1 MSAAPDQKVSPQ
13 LQQFIMEE
21 QAKAQLQQTV
31 ARLTDECW
39 DKCMGTPGSSLSSR
53 ETACLD
59 NCARRFL
66 DTTQFVVKYFQS
78 KAQAHSGGF

>member
-1 MSAAPDQKVSPQ
+1 MSADQKVSPH
-13 LQQFIMEE
+13 LQQFIAEE
-21 QAKAQLQQTV
+21 QAKAQLQQTI

-39 DKCMGTPGSSLSSR
+39 DNYLSSR

-66 DTTQFVVKYFQS
+66 DTTQFVVK
-78 KAQAHSGGF
+78 